1 MEICVIVKVRRQSN
15 WGKIN
20 DSYCLCFSRTSS
32 AIILFA
38 FDVFDKHVFLL
49 AGHIVE
55 DGQCE
60 DLWTGH

>member
-1 MEICVIVKVRRQSN
+1 MIVKVRRQSN

-20 DSYCLCFSRTSS
+20 DSYCLCFSGTSS

-38 FDVFDKHVFLL
+38 FDLFDIHVFLF
-49 AGHIVE
+49 IVE

>member
-1 MEICVIVKVRRQSN
+1 MSKYVDKVT
-15 WGKIN
+15 GLKLMTATV
-20 DSYCLCFSRTSS
+20 YFSGTLP

-38 FDVFDKHVFLL
+38 FNVFDKPVFLL

-60 DLWTGH
+60 DLWTGHWL